1 MTIRDVIAYCL
12 VISLGIILA
21 IHFVMFWVY
30 GGVFIYE
37 DNKTILILETM
48 MSVAIFGFGIERLLN
63 SAGREQHS
71 VPRRATDDRTAA
83 GTTSSTGDGTPTR
96 EPGGAGAPPYTTTPA
111 RPSQAYPTRRLS
123 RDLFHAIHEPAQSAG
138 LQIGHEEGHSLQTSI
153 NSGRR

>member
-1 MTIRDVIAYCL
+1 MTIKDVIAYCL

-48 MSVAIFGFGIERLLN
+48 MSVAIFGFGIERLVA
-63 SAGREQHS
+63 STGRQHNAA
-71 VPRRATDDRTAA
+71 PRRAADGEAIASIHAARGESTQDQEPGAA
-83 GTTSSTGDGTPTR
+83 GSAPSTPTPVR
-96 EPGGAGAPPYTTTPA
+96 PRQNLPTPG
-111 RPSQAYPTRRLS
+111 LS

-138 LQIGHEEGHSLQTSI
+138 LQIGHKEGHSLQTSI